1 MSPLSKDWKLTGD
14 SVMLGMILE
23 MLDESGDSGM
33 VVVDGEV
40 NRRQGGRPQLDVLEV
55 DGVLPDPLR
64 ASGRLALVDGHA
76 QVDVARLV
84 VGHLPGEGRAGLE
97 EV

>member
-1 MSPLSKDWKLTGD
+1 
-14 SVMLGMILE
+14 MLGMILE

-40 NRRQGGRPQLDVLEV
+40 NWRQGGRPQLDVLEV

-64 ASGRLALVDGHA
+64 AAGRLALVDGHA

-84 VGHLPGEGRAGLE
+84 VSHLSGEGRAGLE